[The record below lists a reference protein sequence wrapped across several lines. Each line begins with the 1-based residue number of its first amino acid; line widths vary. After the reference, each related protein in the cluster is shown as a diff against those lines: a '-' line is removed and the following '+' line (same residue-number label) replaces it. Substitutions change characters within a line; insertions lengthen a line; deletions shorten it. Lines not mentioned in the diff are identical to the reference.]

1 MTTATRQTP
10 DATELVP
17 AIEDSRE
24 IRCQQG
30 KPCVYEP
37 DHEPGIIVT
46 EWPNGVV
53 DRDSLETK
61 TRTGRWPDG
70 TIETVPADTPL
81 TFPDWPSQEA
91 SPQRGEDT
99 DSKRM
104 AKLTIVIG
112 SPRLPP
118 HGHNAVGRC
127 CSVFRRTFALS

>member
-24 IRCQQG
+24 IRCPQRT
-30 KPCVYEP
+30 PCVYEP
-37 DHEPGIIVT
+37 DQEPGTIVT

-61 TRTGRWPDG
+61 TPTGPWPDG

-81 TFPDWPSQEA
+81 TLPDWPSQEA
-91 SPQRGEDT
+91 
-99 DSKRM
+99 
-104 AKLTIVIG
+104 
-112 SPRLPP
+112 
-118 HGHNAVGRC
+118 
-127 CSVFRRTFALS
+127 